1 MADGEIFK
9 VTNWHFIPLV
19 KGGRGMF
26 RLLCNRMNFSMR
38 MEHPP
43 GPLRKGENFWNF
55 FIIFAPI
62 KRKNHDNQ

>member
-1 MADGEIFK
+1 MADGEMSE

-19 KGGRGMF
+19 
-26 RLLCNRMNFSMR
+26 
-38 MEHPP
+38 
-43 GPLRKGENFWNF
+43 KGENFWNF